1 MLAYYPYLK
10 NSSFL
15 NNFVQEKNQEQF
27 VKITVLDFYERP
39 IQSIE
44 GRVTGGTFNLDG
56 KSSIRRTCNINL
68 VLEEGAFNIFNV
80 SGLLSINK
88 KIRIEIG
95 FNNFTQDYLNYNI
108 IWFPMGTYVII
119 NPSIGHNTSGIT
131 ISLQLKDKMC
141 LLNGECGGTI
151 PSSVTFS
158 EYETIDEN
166 GQYVILKPTIV
177 QIITELVNHFGGEQ
191 LGKIIISDIDN
202 RIKKVMKW
210 TGSTPLY
217 IIQKIGSNTIQYIP
231 TTNESVAVES
241 GNYTIYKA
249 GEDIGYIYTD
259 FVYPDELI
267 ADAGNSVCDILDKI
281 KDLLGNYEY
290 FYDLDGNFIFQEIK
304 NYLNNSKAK
313 YEIDKIENNDYLI
326 DMSNGKSVY
335 SFEDGK
341 LFTSYSNTPQ
351 FNMIKNDFI
360 VWGMRENANGNTLP
374 IRFHLAIDT
383 KPKPGNKYEVF
394 FYEDPEDKILKAKCP
409 MHFPTKNDFP
419 VTGVQGVFYM
429 ADDTKLIFSWD
440 SKEKVYINIAINLE
454 TITTTDWRSELYLS
468 GVSSEPYGT
477 DSNYYYT
484 ELLNEWTKIYD
495 LKNGKFYD
503 ESIKY
508 PGDMDYFLD
517 FIDSSAAIS
526 EFSIQN
532 IGRRTK
538 TITDDNVNCLFEPEI
553 PDLILLN
560 IGDKDIANLRAECE
574 AKGQNYIQMEES
586 MFNLITGGGNFNS
599 AYNMIKD
606 LLYEYTSYNESISIN
621 SIPFYFLE
629 PNTRITVRDNNSGIY
644 GDYMINSISI
654 GLGISGTMTLSCS
667 RALERL

>member
-1 MLAYYPYLK
+1 
-10 NSSFL
+10 
-15 NNFVQEKNQEQF
+15 
-27 VKITVLDFYERP
+27 
-39 IQSIE
+39 
-44 GRVTGGTFNLDG
+44 
-56 KSSIRRTCNINL
+56 
-68 VLEEGAFNIFNV
+68 
-80 SGLLSINK
+80 
-88 KIRIEIG
+88 
-95 FNNFTQDYLNYNI
+95 
-108 IWFPMGTYVII
+108 MGTYVII

-141 LLNGECGGTI
+141 LLKGECGGTI

-419 VTGVQGVFYM
+419 VTGVQGV
-429 ADDTKLIFSWD
+429 
-440 SKEKVYINIAINLE
+440 
-454 TITTTDWRSELYLS
+454 
-468 GVSSEPYGT
+468 
-477 DSNYYYT
+477 
-484 ELLNEWTKIYD
+484 
-495 LKNGKFYD
+495 
-503 ESIKY
+503 
-508 PGDMDYFLD
+508 
-517 FIDSSAAIS
+517 
-526 EFSIQN
+526 
-532 IGRRTK
+532 
-538 TITDDNVNCLFEPEI
+538 
-553 PDLILLN
+553 
-560 IGDKDIANLRAECE
+560 
-574 AKGQNYIQMEES
+574 
-586 MFNLITGGGNFNS
+586 
-599 AYNMIKD
+599 
-606 LLYEYTSYNESISIN
+606 
-621 SIPFYFLE
+621 
-629 PNTRITVRDNNSGIY
+629 
-644 GDYMINSISI
+644 
-654 GLGISGTMTLSCS
+654 
-667 RALERL
+667 